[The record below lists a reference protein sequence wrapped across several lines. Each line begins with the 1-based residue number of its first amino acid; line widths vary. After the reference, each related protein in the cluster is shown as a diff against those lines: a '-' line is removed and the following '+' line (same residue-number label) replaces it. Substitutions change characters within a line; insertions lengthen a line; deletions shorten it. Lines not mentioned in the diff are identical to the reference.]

1 MPYRLIYKSTA
12 TKPIDSQLLDDI
24 SKIATI
30 NNKRDNITGLLLA
43 TGESFL
49 QILEG
54 NFIELNELLTKIER
68 DSRHKDLK
76 IISYEPINTIYFDD
90 WNLKAVGYNA
100 FTDSIKTLLSTKYGR
115 DKNKNL
121 LIPEDPAIAFSLLFD
136 VQYYLRNQKKSI
148 LYN

>member
-54 NFIELNELLTKIER
+54 NFIELNELLSKIER

-76 IISYEPINTIYFDD
+76 IISYEPINSIYFDD

-121 LIPEDPAIAFSLLFD
+121 LIPEDPSIAFSLLFD